1 MSMDFHFQA
10 HFEPQMFTTTTG
22 GKRVL
27 AHNAVPTIFGPPLP
41 KMPRQQQRQQPR
53 PPAQVNAGQIR
64 AQTNF
69 RPIRM
74 KPEGFST
81 QNVIPQAITV
91 SQSGK
96 FDCPLARLVIE
107 KLLSSF
113 AVTHLFSP

>member
-41 KMPRQQQRQQPR
+41 KMPRQQPRQQPR
-53 PPAQVNAGQIR
+53 PAAQVNAGQIR

-96 FDCPLARLVIE
+96 FDCPLVIE